1 MEEILFE
8 LLKVRLQR
16 DLLLLE
22 EIQRKYDGL
31 VEAEKLAAT
40 FTIIEQWMRKAE
52 ASKTALAET
61 RTQLAEVGAL
71 QKKIQ
76 HSWHWK
82 SGRKVSGLLEKILF
96 SKKGT
101 FNAFTRMDDLL
112 LKAGSSLKDREL
124 QLKPFKFAS
133 LSKQFLEPVVFPT
146 TEEPKNGK
154 VAIIVLNRNGEQHL
168 HKFFSSFI
176 SFNTYQDYEFIV
188 IDHDSDDISLEIIE
202 SYRQQVNIRLFP
214 LSTNFTYS
222 YSNNFA
228 AGKSDA
234 EYLFFLNTDII
245 FDQDV
250 IGSLVEIM
258 KVHPE
263 AGIIAPA
270 LYYPDENFNRSE
282 ELQHSGISF
291 IYRQKCGDH
300 IRYLKTDPPSFK
312 ILKYKNSHL
321 FRDVIVPINSHEPGK
336 GITSHPALCAAAILC
351 RRDDFLAAGG
361 FNENYIY
368 GYEDV
373 DLSLVIQNKPGTK
386 LFMANDLGMI
396 HNESY
401 TRKKEGMYKSSL
413 KIHNLL
419 MLTYRFGYYIR
430 IRYLKDL
437 FAGTGYWTDQH
448 PVVAVITSDNI
459 SNEENIPLKAKF
471 LSTLFTQRLKWE
483 TRLIRNMETAAVI
496 KDADIIINTDS
507 KLPVL
512 ADLAGTKDT
521 LLSIEWTGNGKPG
534 YPFEEAYE
542 RLFEKLLKQNSDS
555 DEPFND
561 TDFPDPDPFLEF
573 IINRIQNHLDIA
585 VKLPVEAGDTDK
597 GPEYSKAIQSISA
610 YLTDDRCTLR
620 TDLPGHW
627 YDHGTFADQ
636 VVISF
641 PGEHLYYP
649 QPGQIN
655 ILWLT
660 QDNRDVEPS
669 FVDFYD
675 LIFLEEGIKD
685 HPLLKTGRS
694 FTKKIIRSD
703 LFGNLMTFHR
713 EKAGI

>member
-1 MEEILFE
+1 
-8 LLKVRLQR
+8 
-16 DLLLLE
+16 
-22 EIQRKYDGL
+22 
-31 VEAEKLAAT
+31 
-40 FTIIEQWMRKAE
+40 
-52 ASKTALAET
+52 
-61 RTQLAEVGAL
+61 
-71 QKKIQ
+71 
-76 HSWHWK
+76 
-82 SGRKVSGLLEKILF
+82 
-96 SKKGT
+96 
-101 FNAFTRMDDLL
+101 MDDLL
-112 LKAGSSLKDREL
+112 LKAGSLLKDREL

-146 TEEPKNGK
+146 AEEPKNGK
-154 VAIIVLNRNGEQHL
+154 VTIIVLNRNGEQHL

-270 LYYPDENFNRSE
+270 LYYPDENFNRSA
-282 ELQHSGISF
+282 ELQHSGIRF

-321 FRDVIVPINSHEPGK
+321 FRDVIVPFNSHESGK

-459 SNEENIPLKAKF
+459 SNKENIPLKTKF

-483 TRLIRNMETAAVI
+483 TRLIRNMETAAGI

-507 KLPVL
+507 KLPV
-512 ADLAGTKDT
+512 ADLSGTKDT
-521 LLSIEWTGNGKPG
+521 LVSIKWMENGEHG
-534 YPFEEAYE
+534 FSFEKAYE
-542 RLFEKLLKQNSDS
+542 RVFEKLLKQNSNA
-555 DEPFND
+555 DETLTD

-573 IINRIQNHLDIA
+573 IINRIQNHLNVA
-585 VKLPVEAGDTDK
+585 VKLPVGTGNTDE
-597 GPEYSKAIQSISA
+597 GPVSSNLFQSISTLLA
-610 YLTDDRCTLR
+610 DDRCTLR
-620 TDLPGHW
+620 TDLPAHW
-627 YDHGTFADQ
+627 YDRGIFADQ

-641 PGEHLYYP
+641 PGEHVYYP

-655 ILWLT
+655 VLWLT
-660 QDNRDVEPS
+660 EDDKEVELS
-669 FVDFYD
+669 LVDFYD
-675 LIFLEEGIKD
+675 LIFLQEGIKN
-685 HPLLKTGRS
+685 HPLLKTERS
-694 FTKKIIRSD
+694 FTKKIIRSA
-703 LFGNLMTFHR
+703 LFDNLMSVHR